1 MKSIA
6 TRAVA
11 SPGRSSRVAA
21 RRVAAKKARTR
32 QRKQTAFVL
41 AGGGSLGAV
50 QVGMLKALLAE
61 DIVPDLVVGASV
73 GAINGAYFAGRP
85 SADGVAEL
93 EKIWLKI
100 HRDDVFPVSI
110 QSSVAALAG
119 WKNYLVSPDNLAR
132 LIARL
137 LPFRRL
143 EQSTLPC
150 YVVATD
156 IYNGHD
162 VAFSDGDAHKAVLA
176 SASIPAVFPPVQYD
190 DRYLVDGGVANN
202 TPISTAVT
210 IGAKRLII
218 LPTGF
223 SCSIT
228 EPPPTMVAMALHALN
243 LLIMKQLVRD
253 IEILGNQAEMIVVPP
268 LCPVEV
274 TPYDFSQT
282 ATLIER
288 ARASTAKWLDSSGL
302 RKQRQIPHELLP
314 HNDRDD
320 PDVPYLVIRS

>member
-1 MKSIA
+1 MRSIA
-6 TRAVA
+6 TRNAA
-11 SPGRSSRVAA
+11 SPRRS
-21 RRVAAKKARTR
+21 RRAAAKRGRARPR
-32 QRKQTAFVL
+32 RQTAFVL

-61 DIVPDLVVGASV
+61 GIVPDLVVGASV

-85 SADGVAEL
+85 DAEGVAEL

-100 HRDDVFPVSI
+100 RRDDVFPVSLP
-110 QSSVAALAG
+110 SSVAALAG
-119 WKNYLVSPDNLAR
+119 WKNYLVSPDSLSR
-132 LIARL
+132 LITSL
-137 LPFRRL
+137 LPFQRL
-143 EQSTLPC
+143 EQSALPC

-162 VAFSDGDAHKAVLA
+162 VTFSEGDAAKAVLA

-202 TPISTAVT
+202 TPISTAVA
-210 IGAKRLII
+210 IGAQRVIV

-223 SCSIT
+223 SCSIS
-228 EPPPTMVAMALHALN
+228 EPPATMVAMALHALN
-243 LLIMKQLVRD
+243 LLIMKQLVQD
-253 IEILGNQAEMIVVPP
+253 IEILGKQAEMIVVPP

-282 ATLIER
+282 ASLIER
-288 ARASTAKWLDSSGL
+288 ARASTANWLDNSGL
-302 RKQRQIPHELLP
+302 RKQRQIPHALLP
-314 HNDRDD
+314 HNDGDD

>member
-1 MKSIA
+1 MRTSA
-6 TRAVA
+6 TRTAA
-11 SPGRSSRVAA
+11 SAGRSRRTAA
-21 RRVAAKKARTR
+21 RRAAAKSARTR
-32 QRKQTAFVL
+32 HQRQTAFVL

-85 SADGVAEL
+85 SAEGVADL

-100 HRDDVFPVSI
+100 RRDDVFPVSLP
-110 QSSVAALAG
+110 SSVAALAG
-119 WKNYLVSPDNLAR
+119 WKNYLVNPDSLEK
-132 LIARL
+132 LITSL
-137 LPFRRL
+137 LPYQRL

-162 VAFSDGDAHKAVLA
+162 VAFSEGDAAKAVLA

-202 TPISTAVT
+202 TPISTAVA
-210 IGAKRLII
+210 IGAKRLIV

-223 SCSIT
+223 SCSIS

-253 IEILGNQAEMIVVPP
+253 IEILGKQAEMIVVPP

-282 ATLIER
+282 ASLIER
-288 ARASTAKWLDSSGL
+288 ARASTAKWLDDSGL
-302 RKQRQIPHELLP
+302 RKRREIPHELLP

-320 PDVPYLVIRS
+320 PDVPYLVIRR